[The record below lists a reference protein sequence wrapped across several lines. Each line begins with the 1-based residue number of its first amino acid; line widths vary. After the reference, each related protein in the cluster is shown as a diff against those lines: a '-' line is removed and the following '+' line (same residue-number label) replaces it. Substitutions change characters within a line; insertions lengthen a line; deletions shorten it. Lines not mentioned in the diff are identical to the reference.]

1 MTACMRCR
9 ELKKKCDNGTPS
21 CSRCLDFGAKCLY
34 LTYEQYQRG
43 LADSVTAL
51 GDELQEFEAT
61 IQRLFIGSTGSA
73 TATDENAA
81 TDDNISSESCS
92 SSVSDTASEES
103 LSLRDELENEVDQ
116 EDIELSPNTRKFYN
130 YLIVNRV
137 SQNSARSPSLPRE
150 DSEEP
155 QDPSLLLAS
164 SKSALPWQMSV
175 YHTGVS
181 IQTNIR
187 TFKDLHE
194 LFQTHHAQLS

>member
-1 MTACMRCR
+1 MFKGMRCR

-43 LADSVTAL
+43 LAESVTAL
-51 GDELQEFEAT
+51 GDELQEFEST
-61 IQRLFIGSTGSA
+61 IRRLFIGSLPPA
-73 TATDENAA
+73 TASDENAA
-81 TDDNISSESCS
+81 TDDNVSSVSGS

-103 LSLRDELENEVDQ
+103 VSLMDELENEVDQ
-116 EDIELSPNTRKFYN
+116 EDFELSPNTRKFYS

-137 SQNSARSPSLPRE
+137 TQSARSPSLPRE
-150 DSEEP
+150 ESQEP

-194 LFQTHHAQLS
+194 FFQTHHAQLS